1 MNSTCNSEL
10 AYQEYR
16 TSALVAD
23 VHTSY
28 GGTGVVGVL
37 STGDGLNIG
46 LVLIKGPFQGAPVR
60 KWQCLIPNS
69 VFA

>member
-1 MNSTCNSEL
+1 MHPEL

-46 LVLIKGPFQGAPVR
+46 LVLIKGPFRARRCANG
-60 KWQCLIPNS
+60 S
-69 VFA
+69 V